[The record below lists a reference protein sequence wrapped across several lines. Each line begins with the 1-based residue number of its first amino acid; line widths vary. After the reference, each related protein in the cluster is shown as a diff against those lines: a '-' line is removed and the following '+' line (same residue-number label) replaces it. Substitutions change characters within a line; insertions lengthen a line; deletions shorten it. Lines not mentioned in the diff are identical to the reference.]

1 MDIEIGENMEIR
13 KLLFVTKFE
22 DLCYDALNSLLAL
35 RNAAL
40 EHVIFLNVIER
51 EKVAMKRG
59 SGYLKEEE
67 VKLKETANIRFID
80 WAENLF
86 EMGMEVGAYIEVST
100 LIPEILKVVKRE
112 SPDLIVIGH
121 SYKGAMKQLYAGSD
135 VSELIRRTEVP
146 VLVFKHMREDNIV
159 PEKLFERPL
168 LATNWSDTG
177 KKMVEYIKG
186 FKNVIGELHIMHVVK
201 ESTLKSPSAHDVQKV
216 RKAERKRLDALC
228 DEFESMGINA
238 RPHVYAGDPQKEIEK
253 AAKEYQ
259 ASMIILG
266 SSDKAAILE
275 RWVGSISKNI
285 ADKSA
290 FPCLLIPG
298 KKNS

>member
-1 MDIEIGENMEIR
+1 MEIK

-22 DLCYDALNSLLAL
+22 ELCYDALNSLLAL

-51 EKVAMKRG
+51 DKVAMKRG

-86 EMGMEVGAYIEVST
+86 EMGMEVGAYIEVSS
-100 LIPEILKVVKRE
+100 LIPEILKVVKKE
-112 SPDLIVIGH
+112 APDLIVIGRSH
-121 SYKGAMKQLYAGSD
+121 KGPLEQLYAGSD
-135 VSELIRRTEVP
+135 VSELMRRTEVP
-146 VLVFKHMREDNIV
+146 ILVFKHMMEDNIV
-159 PEKLFERPL
+159 PEKLFKRPL
-168 LATNWSDTG
+168 FATNWSDTG
-177 KKMVEYIKG
+177 KKTIEYIKG
-186 FKNVIGELHIMHVVK
+186 FKNVIGEIHIMHVVK
-201 ESTLKSPSAHDVQKV
+201 ESTLKSPNAHEVQKV
-216 RKAERKRLDALC
+216 RKVERKRLDDLC
-228 DEFESMGINA
+228 DELEDMGINA
-238 RPHVYAGDPQKEIEK
+238 RPHVYVGDPQKEIEK
-253 AAKEYQ
+253 AAKGYQ

-266 SSDKAAILE
+266 SSEKAAILE
-275 RWVGSISKNI
+275 RWTGSISKNI

-298 KKNS
+298 KKNI

>member
-1 MDIEIGENMEIR
+1 MEIK

-22 DLCYDALNSLLAL
+22 GLCYDALNTLLML
-35 RNAAL
+35 RHAAL

-51 EKVAMKRG
+51 DKIAMQRG
-59 SGYLKEEE
+59 SGYLKEKE

-86 EMGMEVGAYIEVST
+86 EMGLEVGAYMEVSR
-100 LIPEILKVVKRE
+100 LIPEILKVVKKE
-112 SPDLIVIGH
+112 SPDLIVIGRSH
-121 SYKGAMKQLYAGSD
+121 KGRLKQLYAGSD
-135 VSELIRRTEVP
+135 VTELMRRTEVP
-146 VLVFKHMREDNIV
+146 ILVFKHMMEDNIL
-159 PEKLFERPL
+159 PEKLFDRPL
-168 LATNWSDTG
+168 FATNWSETD
-177 KKMVEYIKG
+177 KKTVEFIKG
-186 FKNVIGELHIMHVVK
+186 LKNVIGEIHIMHVVK
-201 ESTLKSPSAHDVQKV
+201 ESALKSPNAHEVQKIS
-216 RKAERKRLDALC
+216 KTERKRLEDLC
-228 DEFESMGINA
+228 DELEEAGINA
-238 RPHVYAGDPQKEIEK
+238 RPHVYVGDPQKQIER

-285 ADKSA
+285 VDNSV

-298 KKNS
+298 KKDI

>member
-1 MDIEIGENMEIR
+1 MEIR

-22 DLCYDALNSLLAL
+22 DLCYGALNSLLSL

-40 EHVIFLNVIER
+40 EHVVFLNVIER
-51 EKVAMKRG
+51 DKVAMKRG

-86 EMGMEVGAYIEVST
+86 EMGMEVGAYIEVSK
-100 LIPEILKVVKRE
+100 LVPEILKVVKKE
-112 SPDLIVIGH
+112 SPDLIVIGRSH
-121 SYKGAMKQLYAGSD
+121 KGTLEQLYAGSD
-135 VSELIRRTEVP
+135 IVELMRRTEVP
-146 VLVFKHMREDNIV
+146 VLVFKHVMEDNIV

-168 LATNWSDTG
+168 FATNWSDSG
-177 KKMVEYIKG
+177 KKTVEYIKEL
-186 FKNVIGELHIMHVVK
+186 KNVIGEIHVMHVVK
-201 ESTLKSPSAHDVQKV
+201 EGALKSPNAHEVQKV
-216 RKAERKRLDALC
+216 RKAERKRLDDLC
-228 DEFESMGINA
+228 TELEAEGINA
-238 RPHVYAGDPQKEIEK
+238 RPHVYVGDPQKEIEK

-266 SSDKAAILE
+266 SSEKAAILE

-285 ADKSA
+285 ADKSI

-298 KKNS
+298 KKDI

>member
-1 MDIEIGENMEIR
+1 MEIK

-22 DLCYDALNSLLAL
+22 DLCYDALNSLLEL
-35 RNAAL
+35 RKAAL
-40 EHVIFLNVIER
+40 EHVVFLNVIER
-51 EKVAMKRG
+51 DKVAMKRG
-59 SGYLKEEE
+59 AGYLKEEE

-100 LIPEILKVVKRE
+100 LIPEILKVIEKE
-112 SPDLIVIGH
+112 SPDLIVIGRSH
-121 SYKGAMKQLYAGSD
+121 KTTLEQLYSGSD
-135 VSELIRRTEVP
+135 VSELVRRTRIP
-146 VLVFKHMREDNIV
+146 ILVFKHIAEDKIV

-168 LATNWSDTG
+168 LATNWSETG
-177 KKMVEYIKG
+177 IRMVEYIKG
-186 FKNVIGELHIMHVVK
+186 MKNVIGEIHVIHVVK
-201 ESTLKSPSAHDVQKV
+201 DSVLKSPNAHAVQKV
-216 RKAERKRLDALC
+216 RKSERKKLDTLC
-228 DEFESMGINA
+228 NELEDLGIKA
-238 RPHVYAGDPQKEIEK
+238 RSHVYVGDPQKEIEK

-285 ADKSA
+285 ADDSV
-290 FPCLLIPG
+290 FPCLIIPG
-298 KKNS
+298 KK